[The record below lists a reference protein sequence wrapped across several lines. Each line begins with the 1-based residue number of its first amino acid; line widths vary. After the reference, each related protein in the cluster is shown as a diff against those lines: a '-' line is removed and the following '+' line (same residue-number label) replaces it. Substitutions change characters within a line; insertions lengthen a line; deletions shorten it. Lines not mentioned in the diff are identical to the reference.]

1 MSSSVRCRALCYVA
15 RYVAFAV
22 SIPGEAARRRAYD
35 QIVLAI
41 AIDRATGMA
50 VPIPVSSNYPHHCRV
65 RPPQR
70 RSPSRRS
77 VGLRARTDGPPT
89 GPSFVSSLPSLLAAP
104 PPPPPPQIQM
114 KCLGMRQ
121 SITQSTP
128 SPHEVLRR
136 ASEEREGGRGHS
148 RIRSCTSSRR
158 AETATGEPRRV
169 RTATTDSLTPE
180 APHRCTATATECK
193 FRLVR

>member
-1 MSSSVRCRALCYVA
+1 MLCRTVCSVCCIHPRGG
-15 RYVAFAV
+15 
-22 SIPGEAARRRAYD
+22 GEAQGVRSNRARHCHRPR
-35 QIVLAI
+35 
-41 AIDRATGMA
+41 DRDGRSHPRLVKLPASLPCPPSATA
-50 VPIPVSSNYPHHCRV
+50 VAVA
-65 RPPQR
+65 
-70 RSPSRRS
+70 S
-77 VGLRARTDGPPT
+77 VGRLAGADGPPT